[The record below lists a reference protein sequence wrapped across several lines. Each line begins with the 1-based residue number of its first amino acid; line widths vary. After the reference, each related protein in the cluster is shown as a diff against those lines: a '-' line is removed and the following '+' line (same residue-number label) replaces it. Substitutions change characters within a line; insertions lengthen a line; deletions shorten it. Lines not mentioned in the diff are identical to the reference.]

1 MPTEMTWVLELSDQD
16 FEAAFII
23 LSEVKVNRWMNRG
36 QIFLNKNYKNQLNE
50 NIRTEKAVCEMKY

>member
-23 LSEVKVNRWMNRG
+23 LSEAKVNRWMNRG